1 VAAGCGA
8 EGDGHT
14 RGKADERERGV
25 AESYARIAGPVVRTA
40 EFRQMAAFT
49 QHGDTSTM
57 EHCEAVAYFSLAFA
71 RAMRL
76 RLDATVPTAR
86 HIA

>member
-1 VAAGCGA
+1 
-8 EGDGHT
+8 
-14 RGKADERERGV
+14 
-25 AESYARIAGPVVRTA
+25 
-40 EFRQMAAFT
+40 MAAFT